1 MRLTTLAR
9 KIQITPSKLIEYLK
23 KNDIA
28 INNGVNTILDS
39 ETVAMVLENF
49 SPTPGKVD
57 IPSEPLISEEKPDT
71 IAKPA
76 EQTNS
81 TGPEENIISKQIAE
95 RPEVIVEVANKLV
108 ISEAVS
114 TAVSD
119 QKIPTPKTGTIDDL
133 EQGLSEDIELIKA
146 KKVKLEGIKVIG
158 KIDIPEKV
166 KKVHTSDEESKTNP
180 AENELKSETAIRED
194 KQKKKFNTQKRLKAD
209 KNRKSLTYEERLK
222 LEEREKLRLQKQKA
236 RKEKE
241 RKKKYYLKN
250 IQPKVAVQPAKKKKK
265 VFDESHVSSPK
276 VEVHKNPLRRFW
288 DWLNGVYDKY

>member
-9 KIQITPSKLIEYLK
+9 KIQITPTKLIEYLK

-39 ETVAMVLENF
+39 KTVAMVLDKF
-49 SPTPGKVD
+49 SPTADKD
-57 IPSEPLISEEKPDT
+57 SISAEPLVGEEKSEV
-71 IAKPA
+71 A
-76 EQTNS
+76 S
-81 TGPEENIISKQIAE
+81 TPEGPENTEPEVEIISSQITKS
-95 RPEVIVEVANKLV
+95 PEIKGEATESMVVVESTVK
-108 ISEAVS
+108 ISSEKKS
-114 TAVSD
+114 T
-119 QKIPTPKTGTIDDL
+119 TPKTGTIDDL
-133 EQGLSEDIELIKA
+133 EQGLLEDIELIKA

-166 KKVHTSDEESKTNP
+166 KKVHTSDEEVKTKP
-180 AENELKSETAIRED
+180 DQNELKSDSAVNKD
-194 KQKKKFNTQKRLKAD
+194 KQKKKFNKQKSLKAD
-209 KNRKSLTYEERLK
+209 KNRRPLSYEEKLK

-250 IQPKVAVQPAKKKKK
+250 IQPKAVGQPVKKKNK
-265 VFDESHVSSPK
+265 VIDENILTKPK
-276 VEVHKNPLRRFW
+276 VVVHKNPLRRFW